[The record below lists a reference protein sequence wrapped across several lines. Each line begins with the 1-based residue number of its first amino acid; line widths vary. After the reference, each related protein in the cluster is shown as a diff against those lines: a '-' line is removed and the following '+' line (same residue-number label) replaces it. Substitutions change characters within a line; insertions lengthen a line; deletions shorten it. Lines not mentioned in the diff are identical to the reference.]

1 MNETKTITFKSIMK
15 IGGLVLSTSLLGMF
29 LLFYTKSVVEY
40 QQESDSEKLCGL
52 LERSSIE
59 LKLRLVEDTNTN
71 ELLVIDCD
79 EYAD

>member
-1 MNETKTITFKSIMK
+1 MTESNKSTFKTVLH
-15 IGGLVLSTSLLGMF
+15 IGGICIAASILGMF
-29 LLFYTKSVVEY
+29 LLFYSQSVVEY